1 MKEGS
6 AHSDRGTC
14 GILWLGIVEDAEHET
29 DRLGRIDGTCPVG
42 EIFKK
47 EAASRP
53 SLRVGLEGE

>member
-1 MKEGS
+1 MTEEL
-6 AHSDRGTC
+6 A